1 MYTLSAKHLGF
12 VRRLIFMKLSK
23 DKAKKILTTVLTVV
37 EEWNKFKYR
46 IIKYVGIAVI
56 DIVYVD

>member
-1 MYTLSAKHLGF
+1 
-12 VRRLIFMKLSK
+12 MKLSK

-56 DIVYVD
+56 DIIYVD

>member
-1 MYTLSAKHLGF
+1 MYTLSAKYLGF
-12 VRRLIFMKLSK
+12 IRRLIFMKLTK
-23 DKAKKILTTVLTVV
+23 DKAKKILTMVLTVV

-56 DIVYVD
+56 DICF